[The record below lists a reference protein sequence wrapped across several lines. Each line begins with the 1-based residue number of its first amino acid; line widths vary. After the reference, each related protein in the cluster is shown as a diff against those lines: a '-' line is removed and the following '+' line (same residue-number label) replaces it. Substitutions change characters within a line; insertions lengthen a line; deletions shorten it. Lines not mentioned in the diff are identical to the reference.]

1 MGTGKGGAPTQVQ
14 QQTNQNVAYTPTGL
28 QGFQNIYNQASNVA
42 NTPYQPYTGELVAGV
57 NPTEQQGIA
66 QTQAVGSQP
75 LTQNQIQQYMNP
87 YQSQVINATMG
98 NIEQV
103 NAAQQQQVTG
113 QLNQAAGGV
122 GADRVAVGQ
131 SQLAYQQGLAAN
143 QTLAGLNAQN
153 YAQGLGAAQQQQQFG
168 LQGAGAQIQAGGLQ
182 QQTQQAQDTA
192 QYQQYLQ
199 QLAFPYQQAQFLAG
213 IGLPALGGMGGY
225 QTQIGQTGETITP
238 PGLTWPQAIVGGG
251 LIAGGLGNAFGG
263 SNAAQAP
270 ASVTAGA
277 GNLGT
282 TATGGRINPYAV
294 GGHIGH
300 YAIGGG
306 DPGIGSQSGSPDDM
320 PWDASAIN
328 ITGGGSSP
336 GQSIQ
341 VPGSQIKAMPQPNIQ
356 IPQAA
361 NSNTQSNPLTGA
373 ATAAQLGSAFKG
385 LGNLYTT
392 AQNALVPSP
401 SYGGGTSL
409 TDAYGGS
416 AANPLP
422 GLDASDYSGTAASVT
437 ADAPAY
443 SLASAGIDPALTS
456 ASGAAADAGMDAA
469 GMGLADAGIGVAA
482 DVGADAAVDVGA
494 AGAAD
499 AGAASIADIL
509 PFLALAKRGGAI
521 RGYDTG
527 GSPYPIIPQ
536 GVMGMAGGSDPG
548 EAATAQDDYLQTM
561 HQMQTAPRA
570 QAAGGRL
577 HFDDGGPTPDAYGYS
592 SNPYALNRV
601 RGRVPLQRDANG
613 NPMIQ
618 PGKPNFG
625 TPMMPPR
632 LLPAQTPNPEQ
643 GSNYLEQM
651 GQMMEL
657 ANNQKIRQVFGQRR
671 GGGIQH
677 FDEGGADDT
686 LPDVASPDYVG
697 SNRGIETLLEG
708 HPAVRAALTEP
719 AVPSAPPAPAQTPPS
734 YLNANSLGAYP
745 RPATPDVDTAP
756 PTSTPN
762 VGPAPPTMPRVRPP
776 VAAAPPVPQDPGL
789 ARTGLG
795 TRDQDVLNLRNYQS
809 SVPQNPG
816 IISKFQDPATRSDA
830 LFRMGANILAAP
842 PGDKLGIQGIG
853 RGIAATEQN
862 FDKQWDS
869 TMSAAE
875 KGRDLGEKMMEDSRR
890 QALEA
895 SKLDVERARLEQ
907 GKFSATNYIG
917 ADGQYHVGIFDPKHG
932 QILDPDTHQPIAVG
946 RLAGRNAGIETQNH
960 LATLAETNAK
970 ADAAAYQADPIG
982 TVNRERAKVGLPPAA
997 QANMPGGAAAAGTA
1011 TQSSPTK
1018 PLTLAPGQKPVHLE
1032 YYQQPDGTVRQYLG
1046 P

>member
-57 NPTEQQGIA
+57 NPTEQAGIA

-75 LTQNQIQQYMNP
+75 LTSGQIQQYMNP

-251 LIAGGLGNAFGG
+251 LIAGGLGNALG

-270 ASVTAGA
+270 GSVTGFANNTVGA
-277 GNLGT
+277 GQTGT
-282 TATGGRINPYAV
+282 GATGGRINPYAV

-300 YAIGGG
+300 YAIGGS

-320 PWDASAIN
+320 PWDANAVN

-443 SLASAGIDPALTS
+443 SLASAGIDPALS
-456 ASGAAADAGMDAA
+456 ASGAAADAGIGIASDVGAAADVGLGIDAA
-469 GMGLADAGIGVAA
+469 AGAA
-482 DVGADAAVDVGA
+482 DVGAAAA
-494 AGAAD
+494 TD

-509 PFLALAKRGGAI
+509 PFLALAKRGGAV

-536 GVMGMAGGSDPG
+536 GVMGMAGAADPG

-625 TPMMPPR
+625 TLMMPPR

-657 ANNQKIRQVFGQRR
+657 ANNQKIRQAFGQKR

-697 SNRGIETLLEG
+697 VSDSPGLAFIKA
-708 HPAVRAALTEP
+708 HPGLMQPAQLAPAAAAP
-719 AVPSAPPAPAQTPPS
+719 ATPAPAEAGAPKGAYPTPDVPAPPAAQ
-734 YLNANSLGAYP
+734 
-745 RPATPDVDTAP
+745 
-756 PTSTPN
+756 PT
-762 VGPAPPTMPRVRPP
+762 VGTAPPTMPRVRPP
-776 VAAAPPVPQDPGL
+776 VTTPPAPQDPGL

-842 PGDKLGIQGIG
+842 PGDRLGIRGIG
-853 RGIAATEQN
+853 QGIAATEQN

-946 RLAGRNAGIETQNH
+946 RLAGRNAGIETPNSIASQ
-960 LATLAETNAK
+960 AAAAAK
-970 ADAAAYQADPIG
+970 NDAAAYQADPIG
-982 TVNRERAKVGLPPAA
+982 TTNKYRLQAGLPPLAP
-997 QANMPGGAAAAGTA
+997 ANAPQGAGAAPTP

-1018 PLTLAPGQKPVHLE
+1018 PLPLQDGQKPVHGE
-1032 YYQQPDGTVRQYLG
+1032 YYQTPNGVRQYLG